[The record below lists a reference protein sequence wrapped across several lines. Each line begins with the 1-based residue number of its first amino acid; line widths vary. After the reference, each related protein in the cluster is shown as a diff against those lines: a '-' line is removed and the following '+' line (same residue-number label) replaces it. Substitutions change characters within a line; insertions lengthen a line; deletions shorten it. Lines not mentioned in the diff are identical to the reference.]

1 MRQHKIA
8 LIPGDGIGSDVI
20 QAGRRVLDAL
30 ADAGGGF
37 AFEFESF
44 DWGSD
49 RYRRVGRMMPEDGV
63 DTLRSFDA
71 IYFGA
76 VGDPQIPD
84 HITLWELRLAICQGL
99 DQYANVRP
107 SRLLPNIAGPL
118 RPELGRE
125 IDWVIVREN
134 SEGEYAGAGGRA
146 HRGLPIEVGLDVSVF
161 TRAGVAR
168 IARFACELAMS
179 RPRRKLTVV
188 TKSNA
193 QRHGMVLWDEV
204 CRSVVKDFPELDV
217 DWMLVDAMTM
227 RMVLRPGTIDTVLAT
242 NLHADVLSDLASALS
257 GSLGIGATGNLAPDR
272 GVPSMFEPI
281 HGSGFDLIGKGIANP
296 IGAFWTAVLMLDH
309 LGESAAAAR
318 LMAAIEQVTE
328 EGGVLTPDLGGTAR
342 TDDVTAAVIGIIK
355 RQNDAELSL
364 QRSNA

>member
-20 QAGRRVLDAL
+20 HAGRRVLDTL
-30 ADAGGGF
+30 AANDGGF
-37 AFEFESF
+37 GFSFETF

-63 DTLRSFDA
+63 DTLRAFDA

-107 SRLLPNIAGPL
+107 SRLLPNITGPL

-161 TRAGVAR
+161 TRTGVER

-179 RPRRKLTVV
+179 RPRRKLTIV

-204 CRSVVKDFPELDV
+204 CRSVIKDFPELDV

-227 RMVLRPGTIDTVLAT
+227 RLVLRPGTVDTVLAT

-272 GVPSMFEPI
+272 STPSMFEPI

-296 IGAFWTAVLMLDH
+296 IGAFWSAALMLEH
-309 LGESAAAAR
+309 LGEATAANR
-318 LMAAIEQVTE
+318 LMRAIERVTE
-328 EGGVLTPDLGGTAR
+328 LGTALTPDLGGSAT
-342 TDDVTAAVIGIIK
+342 TEDVTNAVIGLIEGQNEAGK
-355 RQNDAELSL
+355 RDS
-364 QRSNA
+364 RSVA